1 MTAGILTLIVF
12 IPAVAGAIIA
22 AVSPR
27 ISAQTVKVMGLAASV
42 IVLML
47 AVTLPAGFMPGAGF
61 QFGETAT
68 WIPSLGISYKVGADG
83 ISLLMVLL
91 TAFLVPLA
99 LLTAWG
105 GTTRNEKGLT
115 ISMLFLE
122 TAMLGVFVSL
132 DLFLFYMFWEASL
145 VPMFFII
152 GIWGGVRRIRASI
165 KFFLFTMAGSVLM
178 LVALIS
184 LALINRQ
191 NTGVLTFDY
200 TLLMAT
206 RGGFAVKWLFWS
218 FFIAFAVKIPTLP
231 VHTWLPDAHTE
242 APTAGSVI
250 LAGVLLKMGGY
261 GMIRFCAGLFPTVA
275 LEYRLLLSLLGI
287 AGIVYGALMVLVQ
300 KDLKRLVAYS
310 SVSHM
315 GYVVAGIAS
324 FTVAGMGG
332 GVLQMVSH
340 GLATGALFA
349 VVGILYERVHTRDMA
364 AYGGISRVMPQ
375 FSWLFLVV
383 TLASMGFPGTSGFI
397 SEFMVLLG
405 LWKLQPLLAGLA
417 VPGVILGAVYMLMM
431 FRSVM
436 HGPVKKGL
444 EHLAPLEGREVL
456 VLACLA
462 AGVIIIGV
470 WPGPWIDAIQ
480 GDILRIIG
488 GVGGAG

>member
-1 MTAGILTLIVF
+1 MNIGFLTLIVF
-12 IPAVAGAIIA
+12 LPAGAALILSA
-22 AVSPR
+22 LAGR
-27 ISAQTVKVMGLAASV
+27 ISSQAVKVMGLGASAL
-42 IVLML
+42 VLML
-47 AVTLPAGFMPGAGF
+47 AATLPFGFLPGAGF
-61 QFGETAT
+61 QFNETAS
-68 WIPSLGISYKVGADG
+68 WIPQLGVSYKVGIDG

-99 LLTAWG
+99 LLTAWSG
-105 GTTRNEKGLT
+105 STKNEKGLT

-122 TAMLGVFVSL
+122 TAMMGVFVSL

-145 VPMFFII
+145 IPMFFII
-152 GIWGGVRRIRASI
+152 GVWGGSRRIRATM

-178 LVALIS
+178 LAALIS
-184 LALINRQ
+184 LVLINRQ

-200 TLLMAT
+200 TLLSAT
-206 RGGFAVKWLFWS
+206 RGAFAVKWLFWA
-218 FFIAFAVKIPTLP
+218 FFAAFAVKIPTLP

-261 GMIRFCAGLFPTVA
+261 GMVRFCAGLFPSVA
-275 LEYRLLLSLLGI
+275 VEYRLLLSLLGV
-287 AGIVYGALMVLVQ
+287 AGIIYGALMVLVQ

-315 GYVVAGIAS
+315 GYVVAGLAS

-340 GLATGALFA
+340 GLATGGLFA
-349 VVGILYERVHTRDMA
+349 IVGILYERVHTRELS
-364 AYGGISRVMPQ
+364 AYGGISRVMPH

-405 LWKLQPLLAGLA
+405 LWKLEPLLAGLA
-417 VPGVILGAVYMLMM
+417 VPGVVLGAVYMLMM

-436 HGPVKKGL
+436 QGPVHPGL
-444 EHLAPLEGREVL
+444 EKLHPLDGREVFIL
-456 VLACLA
+456 SVLA

-470 WPGPWIDAIQ
+470 WPGPWIDLIQ

-488 GVGGAG
+488 GAGGAG

>member
-1 MTAGILTLIVF
+1 MNAGFLTFIVF
-12 IPAVAGAIIA
+12 LPAVAAIIITA
-22 AVSPR
+22 LSSR
-27 ISAQTVKVMGLAASV
+27 ISSQAVKVMGLGASV
-42 IVLML
+42 LALML
-47 AVTLPAGFMPGAGF
+47 AATLPAGFLPGAGF
-61 QFGETAT
+61 QFMETAA
-68 WIPSLGISYKVGADG
+68 WIPSLGISYKIGVDG

-91 TAFLVPLA
+91 TTFLVPLA

-105 GTTRNEKGLT
+105 GSTSNEKGLT

-145 VPMFFII
+145 IPMFFII
-152 GIWGGVRRIRASI
+152 GVWGGAQRIRATI

-184 LALINRQ
+184 LVLLNRQ

-200 TLLMAT
+200 TLLLAT
-206 RGGFAVKWLFWS
+206 RGSFAVKWLFWA

-261 GMIRFCAGLFPTVA
+261 GMVRFCAGLFPTVA
-275 LEYRLLLSLLGI
+275 LDFRLLLSLLGV
-287 AGIVYGALMVLVQ
+287 AGIIYGAIMVLVQ

-315 GYVVAGIAS
+315 GYVVAGLAS
-324 FTVAGMGG
+324 FTVAGMSG

-349 VVGILYERVHTRDMA
+349 VVGILYERVHTRELS
-364 AYGGISRVMPQ
+364 AYGGISRVMPH

-383 TLASMGFPGTSGFI
+383 TLASMGFPGTSGFV

-405 LWKLQPLLAGLA
+405 LWKLQPILAGLA
-417 VPGVILGAVYMLMM
+417 VPGVVLGAVYMLMM

-436 HGPVKKGL
+436 HGPVQRGL
-444 EHLAPLEGREVL
+444 EHLAPLEGREVF
-456 VLACLA
+456 VLAILA
-462 AGVIIIGV
+462 GGVIIIGV
-470 WPGPWIDAIQ
+470 WPGPWIDLIQ

-488 GVGGAG
+488 GVGGQG

>member
-1 MTAGILTLIVF
+1 MNLGFLTMIVF
-12 IPAVAGAIIA
+12 LPALAA
-22 AVSPR
+22 AVITILSGR
-27 ISAQTVKVMGLAASV
+27 ISAQTVKVMGLGASV
-42 IVLML
+42 LALML
-47 AVTLPAGFMPGAGF
+47 AATLPSGFIPGAGF
-61 QFGETAT
+61 QFVESAD
-68 WIPSLGISYKVGADG
+68 WIPTLGISYKVGVDG

-91 TAFLVPLA
+91 TTFLVPLA

-105 GTTRNEKGLT
+105 GPTKNEKGLT

-145 VPMFFII
+145 IPMFFII
-152 GIWGGVRRIRASI
+152 GVWGGARRIHATL

-184 LALINRQ
+184 LALLNRQ

-200 TLLMAT
+200 TLLQAT
-206 RGGFAVKWLFWS
+206 RGGFAVKWLFWA
-218 FFIAFAVKIPTLP
+218 FFAAFAVKIPTLP
-231 VHTWLPDAHTE
+231 FHTWLPDAHTE

-261 GMIRFCAGLFPTVA
+261 GMIRFCAGLFPSVA
-275 LEYRLLLSLLGI
+275 LEYRLALALLGI
-287 AGIVYGALMVLVQ
+287 AGIIYGALMVLVQ
-300 KDLKRLVAYS
+300 KDLKRLVAYT

-315 GYVVAGIAS
+315 GFVVAGLAS

-349 VVGILYERVHTRDMA
+349 VVGMLYERVHTRELS

-405 LWKLQPLLAGLA
+405 LWKLQPLLAALA
-417 VPGVILGAVYMLMM
+417 VPGVVLAAVYMLMM
-431 FRSVM
+431 FRTLM
-436 HGPVKKGL
+436 QGPVKKGL
-444 EHLAPLEGREVL
+444 EHLAPLEGREVF
-456 VLACLA
+456 VLAVLA

-470 WPGPWIDAIQ
+470 WPGPWIELIQ

-488 GVGGAG
+488 GAGGPG